1 MREVRGHS
9 AIDEREA
16 SVDKRCLM
24 FFSAGMNI
32 YIKVEV
38 AQIYLAASGG
48 RSIQI
53 PLVL

>member
-16 SVDKRCLM
+16 SVDKRCVI

-32 YIKVEV
+32 YIKVDV
-38 AQIYLAASGG
+38 AQIHLAVSDG